1 MSTITQ
7 LSIFINNE
15 PGAIANISK
24 TLKEANINLKAFN
37 IAEGSGFGVL
47 RAIADKPKD
56 AADKL
61 KKQNI
66 IVKLTDVIAVPMVD
80 QPGSIYE
87 VSKVF
92 GDENINRNPSSGI
105 TYPTESRTA
114 RS

>member
-56 AADKL
+56 ARERRERPDGK
-61 KKQNI
+61 NI
-66 IVKLTDVIAVPMVD
+66 LNGASPLAHFASLHSPGDSR
-80 QPGSIYE
+80 QP
-87 VSKVF
+87 
-92 GDENINRNPSSGI
+92 P
-105 TYPTESRTA
+105 
-114 RS
+114 